1 MQKIKKKLLF
11 LVLFISFF
19 SLSAQET
26 LSSYNTTWT
35 SILPGTAICEPAV
48 TSYGFCIATDARNI
62 MGFSSG
68 GMLLWEQNVG
78 RIKDISLTV
87 LNGDFILFHDRT
99 KNQIRLFNPSGTEL
113 WSMLLD
119 FTPTQKAF
127 DGRDGRFFVY
137 GGQNVMCLGINGIIR
152 WKIETELQK
161 DLPMQEL
168 PDGSVIVFI
177 SDEGGHTRG
186 LRISPFGEKLENI
199 TFSGIIKTTETCKDG
214 ILLTFT
220 DGSAGLFALKNGLS
234 DSRWLASVKS
244 GITSFA
250 VSPDRSDFRLLAL
263 SASEVTV
270 YKLKA
275 EDGSVVASKT
285 ISGIN
290 GTALV
295 KTQYSDSG
303 LFIADLSKAIL
314 MDEDFR
320 EVWSANM
327 PENMRSRVVNQIC
340 YLNDDYLV
348 FCGRNWSMDA
358 YRTSQSMQKKSSNQ
372 KSVLKNIQY
381 DYSSF
386 APLDL
391 NEFNYFAEG
400 SFFNHLKNPSRINDL
415 KEGLYGTDEKNL
427 LSQTLS
433 VAGLYAK
440 DASSSDFGIHT
451 EKSVFETDSA
461 GFEAILVQ
469 LCLLC
474 TAQTQNAAA
483 EIISDGRNKAYCR
496 ALFSNLYGYDPD
508 GKLLEAIE
516 RNATLAG
523 NKDSAYLN
531 SICDAVYSICL
542 FMGRPAWNKK
552 GKEILKSFMGT
563 GYSTDT
569 RLYARDTLKKIIS
582 LEL

>member
-199 TFSGIIKTTETCKDG
+199 TFSGIIKTTETSACMA
-214 ILLTFT
+214 
-220 DGSAGLFALKNGLS
+220 GSAHCFILS
-234 DSRWLASVKS
+234 
-244 GITSFA
+244 IF
-250 VSPDRSDFRLLAL
+250 
-263 SASEVTV
+263 
-270 YKLKA
+270 
-275 EDGSVVASKT
+275 
-285 ISGIN
+285 
-290 GTALV
+290 
-295 KTQYSDSG
+295 
-303 LFIADLSKAIL
+303 
-314 MDEDFR
+314 
-320 EVWSANM
+320 
-327 PENMRSRVVNQIC
+327 
-340 YLNDDYLV
+340 
-348 FCGRNWSMDA
+348 
-358 YRTSQSMQKKSSNQ
+358 
-372 KSVLKNIQY
+372 
-381 DYSSF
+381 
-386 APLDL
+386 
-391 NEFNYFAEG
+391 
-400 SFFNHLKNPSRINDL
+400 
-415 KEGLYGTDEKNL
+415 
-427 LSQTLS
+427 
-433 VAGLYAK
+433 
-440 DASSSDFGIHT
+440 
-451 EKSVFETDSA
+451 
-461 GFEAILVQ
+461 
-469 LCLLC
+469 
-474 TAQTQNAAA
+474 
-483 EIISDGRNKAYCR
+483 
-496 ALFSNLYGYDPD
+496 
-508 GKLLEAIE
+508 
-516 RNATLAG
+516 
-523 NKDSAYLN
+523 
-531 SICDAVYSICL
+531 
-542 FMGRPAWNKK
+542 
-552 GKEILKSFMGT
+552 
-563 GYSTDT
+563 
-569 RLYARDTLKKIIS
+569 
-582 LEL
+582 